1 MRRFLVTGAGGP
13 AGRALLAALTRRGF
27 PATGVDAAPDAP
39 EVETVPFADHPCFV
53 AEVLRAAARHRA
65 GIVVPTVSEEL
76 PPLAA
81 AALGRTGGPRIV
93 VGTPAAVAA
102 AADKWR
108 TARLLDLAGVPVPRT
123 LLAGWPEPERLGS
136 PFLSKPRRGRGGRG
150 VRLHGTPGAFPPP
163 MDDDHILQ
171 EYAPGAEYAVDLY
184 ADTVVVL
191 RKTLL
196 RQGLVGNAVSVRRE
210 SAPDVADVARAAVAT
225 LGLTGPVDVDVRRRA
240 DGTPLVLEVNA
251 RFGALS
257 GHAPEVLDALLAD
270 YP

>member
-13 AGRALLAALTRRGF
+13 AGKALLAALAERGY
-27 PATGVDAAPDAP
+27 PATGVDAAPDGAG
-39 EVETVPFADHPCFV
+39 VDTVPFADHPCFL

-81 AALGRTGGPRIV
+81 AAQGRRHAPWIV
-93 VGTPAAVAA
+93 VGTPPAVAA

-123 LLAGWPEPERLGS
+123 LLAGWPEPDRLGV
-136 PFLSKPRRGRGGRG
+136 PYLSKPRRGRGGRG
-150 VRLHGTPGAFPPP
+150 VRLHGTPGAGPPP
-163 MDDDHILQ
+163 TDDDHVLQ

-184 ADTVVVL
+184 GDAVVVL

-196 RQGLVGNAVSVRRE
+196 RQGLVGNAVTVTRE
-210 SAPDVADVARAAVAT
+210 EAPDVADVARAASVPT
-225 LGLTGPVDVDVRRRA
+225 WSTTWSPCSPCRRCSSWPCPR
-240 DGTPLVLEVNA
+240 P
-251 RFGALS
+251 S
-257 GHAPEVLDALLAD
+257 P
-270 YP
+270 